1 MKSIVKACALGFAL
15 LASPL
20 PAAAEGTL
28 TLTTLFGGG
37 HQVLSISETSTGF
50 EGTLVVNGIPET
62 VTATTLFNGVQIQI
76 GSESYVVTSSIWPQQ
91 FENWQGTLSQGRGVE
106 FFATFKE
113 KRAVW
118 LYDGT
123 IGLHDDFT
131 GKGQVDQ
138 LDLSWAKSKLQI
150 KSTGAGTCEGE
161 ARIGGTTTHV
171 FTCVTT
177 GTLTDA
183 FFLMP
188 KHVLWWIVNLYVK

>member
-1 MKSIVKACALGFAL
+1 MKSILKVGALAFSVL
-15 LASPL
+15 VLPL
-20 PAAAEGTL
+20 HAAAEGTL
-28 TLTTLFGGG
+28 TLTTLFGGN

-50 EGTLVVNGIPET
+50 EGTLVTNGIPET
-62 VTATTLFNGVQIQI
+62 VTATTLFNGIQIQV
-76 GSESYVVTSSIWPQQ
+76 GSESYVVTASIFPQQ
-91 FENWQGTLSQGRGVE
+91 FENWQGTLSQGRE
-106 FFATFKE
+106 AQFFATFKE

-150 KSTGAGTCEGE
+150 KSTGAGTCAGE
-161 ARIGGTTTHV
+161 ARIGGTTTHE
-171 FTCVTT
+171 FTCATS

-188 KHVLWWIVNLYVK
+188 KHVLWWVVNLYVK

>member
-1 MKSIVKACALGFAL
+1 MKSILKVCALAFSVL
-15 LASPL
+15 VLPL
-20 PAAAEGTL
+20 HAAAEGTL
-28 TLTTLFGGG
+28 TLTTLFGGN

-50 EGTLVVNGIPET
+50 EGTLVTNGISET
-62 VTATTLFNGVQIQI
+62 VMATALFNGVQIQI
-76 GSESYVVTSSIWPQQ
+76 GGESYIVTSILSAQS
-91 FENWQGTLSQGRGVE
+91 EYWQGTLSQGRNAE
-106 FFATFKE
+106 FFATYKE

-123 IGLHDDFT
+123 IGLDDDFT